1 MLSAMGKELKLARAR
16 IKEAEDEAKVSYIID
31 CLVAYSWLMS
41 EVEYTEK
48 DRAAAAEYALEVM
61 TGNFEALSAENH
73 RLRDSLEELRD
84 SKVGV
89 KQVRWLL
96 ILM

>member
-1 MLSAMGKELKLARAR
+1 
-16 IKEAEDEAKVSYIID
+16 
-31 CLVAYSWLMS
+31 
-41 EVEYTEK
+41 
-48 DRAAAAEYALEVM
+48 M
-61 TGNFEALSAENH
+61 TRNFEAVSAENH